1 MIFPDSFE
9 RKIGFDLVRQHLSEL
24 CVCRGTETFV
34 TGMNFTHDFELI
46 LMLVSQTDEMKRLLE
61 ASEPIG
67 IIAISPFDEQ
77 LSKLNISGYYLTEK
91 ELFELGKILRFASST
106 QSFFVNKTN
115 DAGESLFPNLQ
126 ILISRLD
133 PLTSVDKA
141 IERILDKFG
150 NIRDNASPELAQIR
164 KELQQLSGR
173 ISSIMKRVLS
183 KAVSEGVL
191 EPDTN
196 PSMRD
201 GRLVIPVQPM
211 HKRSIPGIVHDESSS
226 GKTYFIEPAE
236 IVEANNHIRE
246 LQLEEK
252 REIIRILTQVTD
264 EIRPFAES
272 IATDIDVLYN
282 LDFIQA
288 KAKYAIK
295 LGCTKPHLSQNTEM
309 EWYHAIHPVLQ
320 LALNR
325 HGKEMTALDIK
336 LNGKNRILLISGPN
350 AGGKSV
356 CLKTVGIVQ
365 YMLQCGMLPP
375 VYENS
380 HLGIFESIF
389 IDIGDDQSIED
400 DLSTYSSHLKNMK
413 FFVNNC
419 NDKTL
424 LLIDEFGGG
433 TEPQIGGAIAQAI
446 LKNVNDKKSWGVITT
461 HFQNLKQF
469 GEETSGII
477 NGSMLYDKQ
486 QMRPLFKLS
495 IGHPGSSFAI
505 EIARKIG
512 LPLSIITD
520 AQEIAGS
527 DYVNIE
533 KYLSNILRDKKY
545 WENKRLE
552 IKKKEKQIDEVLAKY
567 EDAASTLSEQRKAI
581 ISQAKEEA
589 KEILAQS
596 NAAIERTIHEIRR
609 AQAEKTATIEAR
621 KALEQEKSN
630 LIKEKK
636 SDEHPLLKKVPNKK
650 KKEATTSVK
659 SIPVEIKVGDNVKLD
674 GEGTVGTVVEINGN
688 NATVVFGSLKTT
700 VNIKRLKYTSAKV
713 QNKSPKVSVQT
724 VSDTS
729 RKRLLNFNNEIDV
742 RGMRAE
748 EALQAVT
755 YFIDD
760 AVQFNASRIRILHGT
775 GTGVLRQ
782 VIRQYLGTIPYV
794 KSYSDED
801 VRFGGAGITVIEMN

>member
-9 RKIGFDLVRQHLSEL
+9 RKIGFDSVRQLLSEL
-24 CVCRGTETFV
+24 CVSQGADYYV
-34 TGMNFTHDFELI
+34 TGMSFSYDFDLI
-46 LMLVSQTDEMKRLLE
+46 WLQISQTDEMKRLLE

-67 IIAISPFDEQ
+67 IIAINPFNEQ
-77 LSKLNISGYYLTEK
+77 LSKLKISGYYLTEK
-91 ELFELGKILRFASST
+91 ELFEICRILHFAKST
-106 QSFFVNKTN
+106 LSFFSTKTN
-115 DAGESLFPNLQ
+115 DAGESLFPNLE
-126 ILISRLD
+126 ILTSRLD
-133 PLTSVDKA
+133 PLHHVDKA
-141 IERILDKFG
+141 IEKVLDKFG

-173 ISSIMKRVLS
+173 VSSIMKRVLS

-226 GKTYFIEPAE
+226 GKTFYIEPAE

-252 REIIRILTQVTD
+252 REIIRILTLVTED
-264 EIRPFAES
+264 IRPYAEA
-272 IATDIDVLYN
+272 ITTDIDVLYN

-295 LGCTKPHLSQNTEM
+295 LGCTKPHISSNSEM
-309 EWYHAIHPVLQ
+309 EWYHAIHPILQ

-325 HGKEMTALDIK
+325 HGKEMVPLDIK
-336 LNGKNRILLISGPN
+336 LNNENRILLISGPN

-380 HLGIFESIF
+380 HLGIFENIF

-413 FFVNNC
+413 FFVNHC
-419 NDKTL
+419 DAKTL

-446 LKNVNDKKSWGVITT
+446 LKNINEKKGWGVITT

-469 GEETSGII
+469 GEETLGIV

-486 QMRPLFKLS
+486 IMQPLFKLS

-520 AQEIAGS
+520 AQDIAGS

-552 IKKKEKQIDEVLAKY
+552 IKKKERQIDEVLSKY
-567 EDAASTLSEQRKAI
+567 ENAAATLSEQRKII

-589 KEILAQS
+589 KEILAHS
-596 NAAIERTIHEIRR
+596 NAAIERTIHEIRN
-609 AQAEKTATIEAR
+609 AQAEKEATIQAR
-621 KALEQEKSN
+621 KALEQEKYDI
-630 LIKEKK
+630 LKEK
-636 SDEHPLLKKVPNKK
+636 SGDEHPLLKKAPKRKK
-650 KKEATTSVK
+650 ININTNIKPTDV
-659 SIPVEIKVGDNVKLD
+659 VIKVGDNVKLD
-674 GEGTVGTVVEINGN
+674 GEGIVGTVVEISGN
-688 NATVVFGSLKTT
+688 NASVIFGNLKTT
-700 VNIKRLKYTSAKV
+700 VNIKRLKYTSAKI
-713 QNKSPKVSVQT
+713 QNKSPKISVQT

-729 RKRLLNFNNEIDV
+729 RERLLNFNSEIDI
-742 RGMRAE
+742 RGMRAD

-755 YFIDD
+755 YFLDD
-760 AVQFNASRIRILHGT
+760 AVQFNASRLRILHGT

-782 VIRQYLGTIPYV
+782 IIRQYLDTVPYV
-794 KSYSDED
+794 KIYRDED
-801 VRFGGAGITVIEMN
+801 VRFGGAGITVVEMN